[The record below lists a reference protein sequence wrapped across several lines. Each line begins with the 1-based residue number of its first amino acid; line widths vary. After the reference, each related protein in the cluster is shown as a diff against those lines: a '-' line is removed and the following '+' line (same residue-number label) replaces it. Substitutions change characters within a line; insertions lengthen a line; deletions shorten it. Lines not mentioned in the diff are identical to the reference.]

1 MNAELQITAYMDEL
15 ESSRFG
21 YPIAINSCLLL
32 RFPIISSTSGLTMSY
47 FALDS
52 FNKDHIQLT
61 IFILYAC

>member
-21 YPIAINSCLLL
+21 YPIAINSYLLL
-32 RFPIISSTSGLTMSY
+32 RFPIILSTSGLTMSY
-47 FALDS
+47 FALDP